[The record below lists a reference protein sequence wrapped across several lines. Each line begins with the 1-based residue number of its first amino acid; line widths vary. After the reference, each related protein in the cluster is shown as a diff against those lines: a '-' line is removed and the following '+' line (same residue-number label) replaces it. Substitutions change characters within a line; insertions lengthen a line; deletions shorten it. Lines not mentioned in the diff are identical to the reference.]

1 MNSRAWQIGQ
11 IKNVPI
17 LVNRSTLLMAL
28 VLIYFFENRIA
39 TWSNTNAYLLGLV
52 LAIGLYVSVLIHE
65 LSHMFTAQT
74 FGYQVERITLHFLG
88 GETLIAHGARKASHE
103 FWIGLSGPLSSGL
116 IGIISVVLSF
126 GTGSNDI
133 SNLLLVLGSL
143 NLLLALMNLLP
154 ALPLD
159 GGRALRGLVWL
170 LVKDRNK
177 ATLFV
182 AFLGRVLVIGLL
194 ALLLIGYFN
203 TAHIVTTDI
212 VIAIIMGSF
221 IWAGSSSAAAQ
232 ARSEMNRDYL

>member
-1 MNSRAWQIGQ
+1 MNSRAWQIGR

-17 LVNRSTLLMAL
+17 LVNPSTLLMAL

-39 TWSNTNAYLLGLV
+39 SWSNTNAYVLGLV
-52 LAIGLYVSVLIHE
+52 LAIGLYISVLIHE

-74 FGYQVERITLHFLG
+74 FGYRVERITLHFLG
-88 GETLIAHGARKASHE
+88 GETLIAHGARKANHE
-103 FWIGLSGPLSSGL
+103 LWIGLSGPLSSGL
-116 IGIISVVLSF
+116 IGIVAVVLSF
-126 GTGSNDI
+126 GSSTSDI

-182 AFLGRVLVIGLL
+182 AFLGRILVIGLL
-194 ALLLIGYFN
+194 ALLVIGYFN
-203 TAHIVTTDI
+203 TTYIVTTDI
-212 VIAIIMGSF
+212 VIAIILGSF
-221 IWAGSSSAAAQ
+221 IWAGSGSAAAQ